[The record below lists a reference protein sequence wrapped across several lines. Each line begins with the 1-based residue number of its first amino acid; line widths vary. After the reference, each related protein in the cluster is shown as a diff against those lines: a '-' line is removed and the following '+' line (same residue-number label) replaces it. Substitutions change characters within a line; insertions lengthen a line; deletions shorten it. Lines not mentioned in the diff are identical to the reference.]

1 MSAGYRTEPRDT
13 HLVFNV
19 YRANKVDV
27 VVFEVSCEVAGL
39 ILFTN
44 RYLISPSTV
53 KKIVEFGNDR
63 SKEFNVREDDCIVKS
78 TGGGIKF
85 SGRSRTITVASKNLD
100 VLTQCMSDSK
110 IGIDKI

>member
-1 MSAGYRTEPRDT
+1 MNTGYRTEPRDT

-19 YRANKVDV
+19 YRANKADV
-27 VVFEVSCEVAGL
+27 VVFQVSCEVAGL
-39 ILFTN
+39 TLFIN
-44 RYLISPSTV
+44 RYLMSPSTV

-78 TGGGIKF
+78 LDGGIKF
-85 SGRSRTITVASKNLD
+85 SGKNRKITIASKNLD
-100 VLTQCMSDSK
+100 ILTQCMSDSK